1 VRTYERGVEGE
12 TLACGSGV
20 VASAIV
26 AARLGHV
33 SPPVVCATKSGAAFT
48 VDFSER
54 DGRIVDAKLTGDAR
68 EIYAGQLNAEAW
80 EE

>member
-1 VRTYERGVEGE
+1 
-12 TLACGSGV
+12 
-20 VASAIV
+20 
-26 AARLGHV
+26 
-33 SPPVVCATKSGAAFT
+33 

-54 DGRIVDAKLTGDAR
+54 DGQIVDARLTGDAR